1 MPSAEDAGAAL
12 GEINASRWVTK
23 MEKYEKP
30 STADQADA
38 DEDDDD
44 LFGPVPTFEVA
55 NEQRAQRI
63 KELEI
68 GSSADRRL
76 AALLSNCRKGSRCHL
91 HECAVCERRK
101 LIAYRGV
108 PASVVKSIGSLFQ
121 RTTLEIKAIQVV
133 AKHRRPL
140 NEAKVQAIAASMNQ
154 IGLQT
159 PITVQAFKRKVT
171 LVAGWHRLE
180 AAKRLSW
187 DSIPCVVLTGELET
201 RFWQIAENFY
211 RAELTALGRAEGTEE
226 LRTLIKKMPLGEGRL
241 APPGG
246 RQPNDLG
253 IKKTARALGLTREEI
268 RRSKTIAEISPA
280 AKAKVRKLGLDDN
293 QRALLEIAKQSTPKA
308 QLRAVK
314 TIVERKRAARAR
326 KASAAAGVAD
336 KKTAAEISI
345 LELDIR
351 KKEKSLEGLKGEL
364 AADHKRLREIED
376 KLAVQGVAKAG
387 DDQSMVPAEDVDK
400 SARRV
405 ADEGTFERLKDR
417 WEKYLALDWNDAPAE
432 TRAQF
437 IAKVLGYSERVG

>member
-1 MPSAEDAGAAL
+1 MRNPPPPA
-12 GEINASRWVTK
+12 
-23 MEKYEKP
+23 KP
-30 STADQADA
+30 DA

-44 LFGPVPTFEVA
+44 LFGPIPTFEVA
-55 NEQRAQRI
+55 KEQRAERI
-63 KELEI
+63 KELET

-76 AALLSNCRKGSRCHL
+76 AALLSSCCKGSRCNL
-91 HECAVCERRK
+91 LECAVCARRK

-108 PASVVKSIGSLFQ
+108 PASVVKSIGSLFK
-121 RTTLEIKAIQVV
+121 RTSLAINAIHVV

-140 NEAKVQAIAASMNQ
+140 KEAKVQAIAASMNQ

-171 LVAGWHRLE
+171 LVARWHRLE

-187 DSIPCVVLTGELET
+187 DRIPCVVLTGELET
-201 RFWQIAENFY
+201 RFWQIAENYY
-211 RAELTALGRAEGTEE
+211 RAELTALERAEGTEE
-226 LRTLIKKMPLGEGRL
+226 LRTLIKEMPLEEGRL

-268 RRSKTIAEISPA
+268 RRSKAMAEISPA
-280 AKAKVRKLGLDDN
+280 AKAKVRNLGLDDN
-293 QRALLEIAKQSTPKA
+293 QRALLEIAKQSTRKA
-308 QLRAVK
+308 QLRAIQK
-314 TIVERKRAARAR
+314 IVERKRAARAR
-326 KASAAAGVAD
+326 KALPAAGVAD
-336 KKTAAEISI
+336 KKTAAEISL
-345 LELDIR
+345 LEANIS
-351 KKEKSLEGLKGEL
+351 KKEESLENLKGEL
-364 AADHKRLREIED
+364 AANRKRLREIED

-400 SARRV
+400 SARRL

-437 IAKVLGYSERVG
+437 IAKVLGYPERVG